1 MATPTARKVTVV
13 GAGIV
18 GVACPSYLQRA
29 CHDVTLLDRNG
40 PREAMTSFGNAG
52 GISPGSV
59 VPIAVPGMLKQIPK
73 WLLDPTGPLF
83 LRWPYLPRIL
93 PWLIRFI
100 RAGRES
106 RVREISGALATLNGP
121 SFDAYIPLI
130 EDAGVAHLFHRTG
143 QLFVYRSKA
152 GLEKD
157 MLTQELRRAAGSRVE
172 FLDADEIRQLEPALA
187 PIFEAGVFMPDN
199 GHCKNP
205 FGLLQA
211 LTEQFV
217 RAGGTALRRE
227 VTGFD
232 IGPNGPRK
240 LHTDAGDMDIDILV
254 VSTGAWSH
262 KLTAQLG
269 HRVPLE
275 SHRGYHV
282 TISDL
287 GVVPR
292 IMCFPVDHKFA
303 ITPMEIGLRLAGTV
317 ELAGLDAP
325 PNYERA
331 RVPAHR
337 PVRLTGPQDGRIHGV
352 DRPSTMPAGQPSR
365 DRPLDAVQQCVFRIR
380 PRPSGSAGR
389 ISDRQSDRRDGE
401 RPPAVHGSHTVSGR
415 PVLMRPVQLD

>member
-18 GVACPSYLQRA
+18 GVACASYLQRA
-29 CHDVTLLDRNG
+29 GHDVTLLDRNG
-40 PREAMTSFGNAG
+40 PGEAMTSFGNAG

-254 VSTGAWSH
+254 VSAGAWSH

-282 TISDL
+282 TIPDP

-331 RVPAHR
+331 RVFLRIGQRVLPGLRTAEFTEWMGHR
-337 PVRLTGPQDGRIHGV
+337 PCLPDSLPVIG
-352 DRPSTMPAGQPSR
+352 PSTRFANVYFAFG
-365 DRPLDAVQQCVFRIR
+365 
-380 PRPSGSAGR
+380 
-389 ISDRQSDRRDGE
+389 
-401 RPPAVHGSHTVSGR
+401 HGHQGLLGASQTGKVIAELVSGR
-415 PVLMRPVQLD
+415 PPSMDLTPFRVDRF